1 MLVGGVSE
9 ESEWRAVKNRGSSV
23 VIENNKV
30 ALIKRVRAGQEYYVF
45 PGGGIEQ
52 DESPEQAA
60 IRETF
65 EELGVHVAI
74 KGSLGIV
81 NYNGVQYFLLL
92 RLLVER
98 SEQGKVKSLGMN
110 VGIGAPM
117 SQYGSNWNNYHHWMF
132 IRLRLQKKYIFYI
145 EYRD

>member
-1 MLVGGVSE
+1 MRN
-9 ESEWRAVKNRGSSV
+9 RASSV
-23 VIENNKV
+23 IIENNKV

-81 NYNGVQYFLLL
+81 NYNGLQSFFIAEVVGGVFGTGEGEEFKGECKNRGTYEPMW
-92 RLLVER
+92 VEL
-98 SEQGKVKSLGMN
+98 EQLSSLDVHPIEIAEKVSSL
-110 VGIGAPM
+110 
-117 SQYGSNWNNYHHWMF
+117 
-132 IRLRLQKKYIFYI
+132 
-145 EYRD
+145 YRD

>member
-1 MLVGGVSE
+1 M
-9 ESEWRAVKNRGSSV
+9 KNRGSSV

-52 DESPEQAA
+52 EESPEQAA

-65 EELGVHVAI
+65 EELGVHVVI

-81 NYNGVQYFLLL
+81 NYNGVQYFFIAEIIGGTFGTGKGEEF
-92 RLLVER
+92 RDECRNRGTYEPMWVEL
-98 SEQGKVKSLGMN
+98 EQLSSLDVHPLEIAEKVSSL
-110 VGIGAPM
+110 
-117 SQYGSNWNNYHHWMF
+117 
-132 IRLRLQKKYIFYI
+132 
-145 EYRD
+145 YRV

>member
-1 MLVGGVSE
+1 MVGGVSE
-9 ESEWRAVKNRGSSV
+9 ESEWRDVRDRGSSV

-81 NYNGVQYFLLL
+81 NYNGVQVFFIAEIIGGTFGTGKGEEFRYEC
-92 RLLVER
+92 RNRGTYEPIWVEL
-98 SEQGKVKSLGMN
+98 EQLSSFDVHPLEIAEKVSSL
-110 VGIGAPM
+110 
-117 SQYGSNWNNYHHWMF
+117 
-132 IRLRLQKKYIFYI
+132 
-145 EYRD
+145 YRV

>member
-1 MLVGGVSE
+1 M
-9 ESEWRAVKNRGSSV
+9 RNRGSSV
-23 VIENNKV
+23 IIESNKV

-74 KGSLGIV
+74 KGSLGII
-81 NYNGVQYFLLL
+81 NYNGVQYFFIAEIIGGVFGTGNGEEFGDECRDRGTYEPMWVELEQLLSL
-92 RLLVER
+92 DVHPIEIVE
-98 SEQGKVKSLGMN
+98 KVSVL
-110 VGIGAPM
+110 
-117 SQYGSNWNNYHHWMF
+117 
-132 IRLRLQKKYIFYI
+132 
-145 EYRD
+145 YRD

>member
-1 MLVGGVSE
+1 M
-9 ESEWRAVKNRGSSV
+9 RNRGSSV
-23 VIENNKV
+23 IIENNKV

-45 PGGGIEQ
+45 PGGGTEQ
-52 DESPEQAA
+52 GESPEQAA

-92 RLLVER
+92 KLLMAYSER
-98 SEQGKVKSLGMN
+98 GKGKSLGMN
-110 VGIGAPM
+110 AGIEVLM
-117 SQYGSNWNNYHHWMF
+117 SQHGWKWNNYHHWMF
-132 IRLRLQKKYIFYI
+132 IR
-145 EYRD
+145 